1 MTGGARDASAGRD
14 SFKRIGKFLGIVAIF
29 TVVGPL
35 TIAAIVSLLVIA
47 LGAPL
52 LQLLLA
58 VADLDALRTVAS
70 FAAWLLA
77 AVAILASFLPSVAA
91 GTIFAWSAIYADL
104 NAIWMAWFAAGIAV
118 AGFVVFGMYVHPS
131 ESSALILPSVQSP
144 AQALSLFSML
154 AVLAFLAA
162 SFCWWLARP
171 LHRVKHT
178 P

>member
-1 MTGGARDASAGRD
+1 MSAAQDTTGREGLKRAAR
-14 SFKRIGKFLGIVAIF
+14 FLGIVAIF
-29 TVVGPL
+29 TIVGPL
-35 TIAAIVSLLVIA
+35 TIAAIVSLLIVT

-91 GTIFAWSAIYADL
+91 GTIFGWTSVYADI
-104 NAIWMAWFAAGIAV
+104 NAIWMAWLAAGIAV
-118 AGFVVFGMYVHPS
+118 AGFVVFGMFIHPS

-144 AQALSLFSML
+144 AQALSLFTML

-162 SFCWWLARP
+162 SLCWWLARP

>member
-1 MTGGARDASAGRD
+1 MTGDASAGRR
-14 SFKRIGKFLGIVAIF
+14 SLARVAKFLGIVAIF
-29 TVVGPL
+29 TIAGPL
-35 TIAAIVSLLVIA
+35 TIAAMVSLLVIA

-58 VADLDALRTVAS
+58 VVDVDALRTVAS

-104 NAIWMAWFAAGIAV
+104 NAIWMAWLAALAAV
-118 AGFVVFGMYVHPS
+118 AGFVAFGMFIRPS
-131 ESSALILPSVQSP
+131 ESSALILPSVQSF
-144 AQALSLFSML
+144 AQAISLFSML
-154 AVLAFLAA
+154 AVLGFPAA

>member
-1 MTGGARDASAGRD
+1 MTSAQDATAGREG
-14 SFKRIGKFLGIVAIF
+14 FKRLARFLGIIAIF
-29 TVVGPL
+29 TIVGPL
-35 TIAAIVSLLVIA
+35 TIAAIVSLLIIA

-58 VADLDALRTVAS
+58 IADLDALRSVAS

-91 GTIFAWSAIYADL
+91 GTIFAWTAIYADI
-104 NAIWMAWFAAGIAV
+104 NAIWMAWLAAGIAA
-118 AGFVVFGMYVHPS
+118 AGFIVFGMFIHPS

-144 AQALSLFSML
+144 AQAFSLFSVL
-154 AVLAFLAA
+154 GVLAFLAA

-178 P
+178 S

>member
-1 MTGGARDASAGRD
+1 VTSAQDATAGREG
-14 SFKRIGKFLGIVAIF
+14 FKRLARFLGIIAIF
-29 TVVGPL
+29 TIVGPL
-35 TIAAIVSLLVIA
+35 TIAAIVSLLIIA

-58 VADLDALRTVAS
+58 IADLDALRSVAS

-91 GTIFAWSAIYADL
+91 GTIFAWTAIYADI
-104 NAIWMAWFAAGIAV
+104 NAIWMAWLAAGIAA
-118 AGFVVFGMYVHPS
+118 AGFIVFGMFIHPS

-144 AQALSLFSML
+144 AQAFSLFSVL
-154 AVLAFLAA
+154 GVLAFLAA

-178 P
+178 S

>member
-1 MTGGARDASAGRD
+1 MSGAQDTAAGRK
-14 SFKRIGKFLGIVAIF
+14 SFRRAARFLGIVAIF

-58 VADLDALRTVAS
+58 VADLDALRSVAS

-91 GTIFAWSAIYADL
+91 GIIFAWTAIYAEI
-104 NAIWMAWFAAGIAV
+104 NAIWMAWLAAGIAA
-118 AGFVVFGMYVHPS
+118 AGFIVFGMFVHPS
-131 ESSALILPSVQSP
+131 ESSVLILPSVQSP
-144 AQALSLFSML
+144 AQALSLFSVL
-154 AVLAFLAA
+154 GVLAFLAA
-162 SFCWWLARP
+162 SVCWWLARP

-178 P
+178 S

>member
-1 MTGGARDASAGRD
+1 MTGAEDAAVGREGLKRVAR
-14 SFKRIGKFLGIVAIF
+14 FIGIVAIF

-35 TIAAIVSLLVIA
+35 TVAAIVSLLVIA

-58 VADLDALRTVAS
+58 IADLDALRAVAS

-77 AVAILASFLPSVAA
+77 AVAIVASFLPSVAA
-91 GTIFAWSAIYADL
+91 GIIFAWTAVYADI
-104 NAIWMAWFAAGIAV
+104 NAIWMAWLAAGIAT
-118 AGFVVFGMYVHPS
+118 AGFIVFGMFIHPS

-144 AQALSLFSML
+144 AQALSLFSL
-154 AVLAFLAA
+154 LGVLAFLAA

-178 P
+178 L

>member
-1 MTGGARDASAGRD
+1 MTGIATDATGGRASLKRFAR
-14 SFKRIGKFLGIVAIF
+14 FLGIVAIF
-29 TVVGPL
+29 TIAGPL
-35 TIAAIVSLLVIA
+35 TIAAIVSLLVIS

-58 VADLDALRTVAS
+58 IADLDALRTVAS

-91 GTIFAWSAIYADL
+91 GIIFAWTAIYAHI
-104 NAIWMAWFAAGIAV
+104 NAIWMAWIAALIAV
-118 AGFVVFGMYVHPS
+118 IGFVIFGMFIRPT
-131 ESSALILPSVQSP
+131 ESSALILPSVQSWS
-144 AQALSLFSML
+144 QALSLSVML
-154 AVLAFLAA
+154 GVLAFLAA

-171 LHRVKHT
+171 LHRVKHR

>member
-1 MTGGARDASAGRD
+1 MSAAQDVTGREGLKRAAR
-14 SFKRIGKFLGIVAIF
+14 FLGIVAIF
-29 TVVGPL
+29 TIVGPL
-35 TIAAIVSLLVIA
+35 TIAAIVSLLIVT

-91 GTIFAWSAIYADL
+91 GTIFGWTSVYADI
-104 NAIWMAWFAAGIAV
+104 NAIWMAWLAAGIAV
-118 AGFVVFGMYVHPS
+118 AGFVVFGMFIHPS

-144 AQALSLFSML
+144 AQALSLFTML

-162 SFCWWLARP
+162 SLCWWLARP

>member
-1 MTGGARDASAGRD
+1 MIGDAQHASAGRN
-14 SFKRIGKFLGIVAIF
+14 SLKRVGKFLGIVAVF

-104 NAIWMAWFAAGIAV
+104 NAIWMAWLAAGIAV
-118 AGFVVFGMYVHPS
+118 AGFVVFGMFV
-131 ESSALILPSVQSP
+131 SP
-144 AQALSLFSML
+144 D
-154 AVLAFLAA
+154 
-162 SFCWWLARP
+162 
-171 LHRVKHT
+171 
-178 P
+178 

>member
-1 MTGGARDASAGRD
+1 MSGDVGAPSVKRE
-14 SFKRIGKFLGIVAIF
+14 SFKRAAKFLGIVAVF

-35 TIAAIVSLLVIA
+35 TIAAIVSLLVIV

-77 AVAILASFLPSVAA
+77 AVAILASFLPSVAT

-104 NAIWMAWFAAGIAV
+104 NAIWMAWLAAGIAV
-118 AGFVVFGMYVHPS
+118 AGFVAFGMFVHPS

-144 AQALSLFSML
+144 SQAFSLFTML

-178 P
+178 S

>member
-1 MTGGARDASAGRD
+1 MTGAQDAMAGREGL
-14 SFKRIGKFLGIVAIF
+14 KRVLRFFGIVAIF

-35 TIAAIVSLLVIA
+35 TVAAIVSLLIVA

-58 VADLDALRTVAS
+58 VADLDALRSVAS

-91 GTIFAWSAIYADL
+91 GTIFAWTAVYADI
-104 NAIWMAWFAAGIAV
+104 NAIWMAWLAAGIAA
-118 AGFVVFGMYVHPS
+118 AGFIVFGMFIHPS

-154 AVLAFLAA
+154 GVLAFLAA

>member
-1 MTGGARDASAGRD
+1 MSGHAQGAAAGRE
-14 SFKRIGKFLGIVAIF
+14 SFKRILRFIGIVAIF

-35 TIAAIVSLLVIA
+35 SVAAIVSLLVIV

-58 VADLDALRTVAS
+58 IADLDALRSVAS

-77 AVAILASFLPSVAA
+77 AVAVLASFLPSVAA
-91 GTIFAWSAIYADL
+91 GIIFAWTAVYAGL
-104 NAIWMAWFAAGIAV
+104 NPIWMAWLAAGIAA
-118 AGFVVFGMYVHPS
+118 AGFIVFGMFIHPS

-154 AVLAFLAA
+154 GVLAFVAA
-162 SFCWWLARP
+162 SVCWWLARP

-178 P
+178 S

>member
-1 MTGGARDASAGRD
+1 VTGAQDATGRD
-14 SFKRIGKFLGIVAIF
+14 GLKRAARFLGIVAIF
-29 TVVGPL
+29 TVIGPL
-35 TIAAIVSLLVIA
+35 TVAAIVSLLIVT

-58 VADLDALRTVAS
+58 IADLDALRTVAS

-91 GTIFAWSAIYADL
+91 GIIFAWTAVYADIS
-104 NAIWMAWFAAGIAV
+104 AIWMAWLAAGIAA
-118 AGFVVFGMYVHPS
+118 AGFIVFGMFIHPS

-144 AQALSLFSML
+144 AQALSLFSVL
-154 AVLAFLAA
+154 GVLAFIAA
-162 SFCWWLARP
+162 SFCWWVARP

>member
-1 MTGGARDASAGRD
+1 MTGAQDAARREGL
-14 SFKRIGKFLGIVAIF
+14 KRAARFIGIVAIF

-35 TIAAIVSLLVIA
+35 TIAAIVSLLIVT

-58 VADLDALRTVAS
+58 IADLDALRTVAS

-91 GTIFAWSAIYADL
+91 GTIFAWTSVYADI
-104 NAIWMAWFAAGIAV
+104 NAIWMAWFAAGIAA
-118 AGFVVFGMYVHPS
+118 AGFIVFGVFIHPS

-144 AQALSLFSML
+144 AQALSLFSVL
-154 AVLAFLAA
+154 GVLAFLAA

>member
-1 MTGGARDASAGRD
+1 MTGAEDAAVGREGL
-14 SFKRIGKFLGIVAIF
+14 KRVSRFIGIVAIF

-35 TIAAIVSLLVIA
+35 TVAAIVSLLVIA

-58 VADLDALRTVAS
+58 IADLDALRAVAS

-77 AVAILASFLPSVAA
+77 AVAIVASFLPSVAA
-91 GTIFAWSAIYADL
+91 GIIFAWTAVYADI
-104 NAIWMAWFAAGIAV
+104 NAIWMAWLAAGIAT
-118 AGFVVFGMYVHPS
+118 AGFIVFGMFIHPS

-144 AQALSLFSML
+144 AQALSLFSL
-154 AVLAFLAA
+154 LGVLAFLAA

-178 P
+178 L

>member
-1 MTGGARDASAGRD
+1 MTGTQDAAGREGL
-14 SFKRIGKFLGIVAIF
+14 KRAARFLGIVAIF

-35 TIAAIVSLLVIA
+35 TIAVIVSLLIVA

-58 VADLDALRTVAS
+58 IADLDALRTVAS

-91 GTIFAWSAIYADL
+91 GIIFAWTAVYADI
-104 NAIWMAWFAAGIAV
+104 NAIWMAWLAAGIAA
-118 AGFVVFGMYVHPS
+118 AGFIVFGMFIHPS

-154 AVLAFLAA
+154 GVLAFLAA

>member
-1 MTGGARDASAGRD
+1 VTGGAQGASDGHEGL
-14 SFKRIGKFLGIVAIF
+14 KRALRFLGIVAIF

-35 TIAAIVSLLVIA
+35 SVAAIVSLIVIA

-91 GTIFAWSAIYADL
+91 GVIFAWTAVYAGI
-104 NAIWMAWFAAGIAV
+104 NPIWMAWLAAGIAA
-118 AGFVVFGMYVHPS
+118 AGFIVFGMFIHPS

-154 AVLAFLAA
+154 GVLAFLAA
-162 SFCWWLARP
+162 TVCWWLARP
-171 LHRVKHT
+171 LHRVKHRS
-178 P
+178 

>member
-1 MTGGARDASAGRD
+1 MTGDARHASAGWG
-14 SFKRIGKFLGIVAIF
+14 SLKRVGKFLGIVAIF
-29 TVVGPL
+29 TIVGPL
-35 TIAAIVSLLVIA
+35 TIASIVSLLVIA

-104 NAIWMAWFAAGIAV
+104 NAIWMSWFAAGIAV
-118 AGFVVFGMYVHPS
+118 AGFVVSGMFVHPT
-131 ESSALILPSVQSP
+131 ESSALILPSVQS
-144 AQALSLFSML
+144 ASQALSLFAML
-154 AVLAFLAA
+154 AVLALLAA

-171 LHRVKHT
+171 LHGVKHT

>member
-1 MTGGARDASAGRD
+1 MSGHARSGTGGFRRA
-14 SFKRIGKFLGIVAIF
+14 GKFLGIVAIF
-29 TVVGPL
+29 TIAGPL
-35 TIAAIVSLLVIA
+35 TIAVIVLLLVVA

-58 VADLDALRTVAS
+58 VADLDMLRTVAS

-77 AVAILASFLPSVAA
+77 AIAILASFLPSVAA
-91 GTIFAWSAIYADL
+91 GTILVWEAIYVDL
-104 NAIWMAWFAAGIAV
+104 NAIGGVWWVVFAAT
-118 AGFVVFGMYVHPS
+118 AGFVVFGMFIRPS
-131 ESSALILPSVQSP
+131 ESSALILPSVQS
-144 AQALSLFSML
+144 ASQAVSLFSVL
-154 AVLAFLAA
+154 AVLGLLAA

>member
-1 MTGGARDASAGRD
+1 MTGAQNVARREGL
-14 SFKRIGKFLGIVAIF
+14 KRAARFLGIVAIF
-29 TVVGPL
+29 TIMGPL
-35 TIAAIVSLLVIA
+35 TIAAIVSLLIVA

-58 VADLDALRTVAS
+58 IADLDALRTVAS

-91 GTIFAWSAIYADL
+91 GIIFAWTAVYADI
-104 NAIWMAWFAAGIAV
+104 NAIWMAWLAAGTAA
-118 AGFVVFGMYVHPS
+118 AGFIVFGMFIHPS

-144 AQALSLFSML
+144 AQALSLFSL
-154 AVLAFLAA
+154 LGVLAFFAA

>member
-1 MTGGARDASAGRD
+1 VTGSESDASRGFRRA
-14 SFKRIGKFLGIVAIF
+14 GKFISIVAIF
-29 TVVGPL
+29 TVAGPL
-35 TIAAIVSLLVIA
+35 TIAGIVLLLVIV

-58 VADLDALRTVAS
+58 VADIDALRTVAS

-77 AVAILASFLPSVAA
+77 AIAILASFLPSFAA
-91 GTIFAWSAIYADL
+91 GIIFAWSAIYADL
-104 NAIWMAWFAAGIAV
+104 NAIWMAWLAAFAAI
-118 AGFVVFGMYVHPS
+118 AGFVAFGMFIRPS
-131 ESSALILPSVQSP
+131 ESSALILPSVQSV
-144 AQALSLFSML
+144 AQAMSLFSML
-154 AVLAFLAA
+154 AVLGFLAA

>member
-1 MTGGARDASAGRD
+1 MTGAQDATTGHEGFR
-14 SFKRIGKFLGIVAIF
+14 RVLRFLGIVAIF
-29 TVVGPL
+29 TIAGPL
-35 TIAAIVSLLVIA
+35 TVAVIVSLLVVA

-58 VADLDALRTVAS
+58 VADLDALRSVAS

-91 GTIFAWSAIYADL
+91 GVIFAWTAVYADI
-104 NAIWMAWFAAGIAV
+104 NAIWMAWLAAGVAA
-118 AGFVVFGMYVHPS
+118 AGFIVFGMFVHPS

-144 AQALSLFSML
+144 AQALSLFSVL
-154 AVLAFLAA
+154 GVLAFLAA
-162 SFCWWLARP
+162 SLCWWLARP

-178 P
+178 S

>member
-1 MTGGARDASAGRD
+1 MNASHHSASVGHEGL
-14 SFKRIGKFLGIVAIF
+14 KRALRFLGIVAIF

-35 TIAAIVSLLVIA
+35 SVAAIVSLIVIA

-77 AVAILASFLPSVAA
+77 AVAVLASFLPSVAA
-91 GTIFAWSAIYADL
+91 GIIFAWTSVYAGI
-104 NAIWMAWFAAGIAV
+104 NPIWMAWLAAGIAA
-118 AGFVVFGMYVHPS
+118 AGFIVFGMFIHPS

-154 AVLAFLAA
+154 GVLAFLAA
-162 SFCWWLARP
+162 TVCWWLARP
-171 LHRVKHT
+171 LHRVKHRS
-178 P
+178 

>member
-1 MTGGARDASAGRD
+1 MTGAQDAAGREVL
-14 SFKRIGKFLGIVAIF
+14 KRALRFLGIVAIF

-35 TIAAIVSLLVIA
+35 TIAAIVSLLIVA

-58 VADLDALRTVAS
+58 IADLDALRSVAS

-77 AVAILASFLPSVAA
+77 AVAILASFLLSVAA
-91 GTIFAWSAIYADL
+91 GTIFAWTAVYADI
-104 NAIWMAWFAAGIAV
+104 NAIWMAWLAAGIAA
-118 AGFVVFGMYVHPS
+118 AGFIVFGMFIHPS

-144 AQALSLFSML
+144 AQALSLFTML

-171 LHRVKHT
+171 LHRVKHR

>member
-1 MTGGARDASAGRD
+1 MTGAQDAARREGL
-14 SFKRIGKFLGIVAIF
+14 KRAARFIGIVAIF

-35 TIAAIVSLLVIA
+35 TIAAIVSLLIVT

-58 VADLDALRTVAS
+58 IADLDALRTVAS

-91 GTIFAWSAIYADL
+91 GTIFAWTAIYADI
-104 NAIWMAWFAAGIAV
+104 NAIWMAWLAAGIAA
-118 AGFVVFGMYVHPS
+118 AGFIVFGMFIHPS

-144 AQALSLFSML
+144 AQALSLFSVL
-154 AVLAFLAA
+154 GVLAFIAA

>member
-1 MTGGARDASAGRD
+1 MTGAQASAGRD
-14 SFKRIGKFLGIVAIF
+14 GLKRAARFFGIVAIF
-29 TVVGPL
+29 TMIGPL
-35 TIAAIVSLLVIA
+35 TIAVIMSLLIVT

-58 VADLDALRTVAS
+58 IADLEALRTVAS
-70 FAAWLLA
+70 FAVWLLA

-91 GTIFAWSAIYADL
+91 GTIFAWTAVYADI
-104 NAIWMAWFAAGIAV
+104 NTIWMAWFAAGIAA
-118 AGFVVFGMYVHPS
+118 AGFVVFGMFIHPG
-131 ESSALILPSVQSP
+131 ESSALILPGVQSP
-144 AQALSLFSML
+144 GQALSLFSVL

-162 SFCWWLARP
+162 SVCWWLARP

>member
-1 MTGGARDASAGRD
+1 MSAAQDTTGREGLKRAAR
-14 SFKRIGKFLGIVAIF
+14 FLGIVAIF
-29 TVVGPL
+29 TIVGPL
-35 TIAAIVSLLVIA
+35 TIAAIVSLLIVT

-58 VADLDALRTVAS
+58 IADLDALRTIAS

-91 GTIFAWSAIYADL
+91 GTIFAWTAVYADI
-104 NAIWMAWFAAGIAV
+104 NAIWMAWLAAGIAA
-118 AGFVVFGMYVHPS
+118 AGFIVFGMFIHPS

>member
-1 MTGGARDASAGRD
+1 VSGPASAGQGGL
-14 SFKRIGKFLGIVAIF
+14 KRAVKFLGIVAIF
-29 TVVGPL
+29 TVIGPL
-35 TIAAIVSLLVIA
+35 TIAAIVSLVIFL

-58 VADLDALRTVAS
+58 VADLDILRTVAS

-77 AVAILASFLPSVAA
+77 AVAILAAFLPSVAA
-91 GTIFAWSAIYADL
+91 GIIFAWSAIYAGL
-104 NAIWMAWFAAGIAV
+104 SAIWMAWLAAGIAV
-118 AGFVVFGMYVHPS
+118 AGFVTFGMFIHPS

-144 AQALSLFSML
+144 AKALSLFSIL
-154 AVLAFLAA
+154 GVLAFLAA

>member
-1 MTGGARDASAGRD
+1 MTGGASVGPGSLKCA
-14 SFKRIGKFLGIVAIF
+14 GKFLGIVAIF
-29 TVVGPL
+29 TIAGPL
-35 TIAAIVSLLVIA
+35 TIAAMVSLLVIA

-77 AVAILASFLPSVAA
+77 AIAILASFLPSVAA

-104 NAIWMAWFAAGIAV
+104 NAIWMAWLAAFAAV
-118 AGFVVFGMYVHPS
+118 AGFVVFGMFVRPS
-131 ESSALILPSVQSP
+131 ESSALILPSVQSF
-144 AQALSLFSML
+144 AQGISLFSML
-154 AVLAFLAA
+154 AVLGFLAA

>member
-1 MTGGARDASAGRD
+1 MTSAQDATAGREG
-14 SFKRIGKFLGIVAIF
+14 FKRVARFLGIIAIF
-29 TVVGPL
+29 TIVGPL
-35 TIAAIVSLLVIA
+35 TIAAIVSLLIIA
-47 LGAPL
+47 LGAPV

-58 VADLDALRTVAS
+58 IADLDALRSVAS

-91 GTIFAWSAIYADL
+91 GTIFAWTAIYADI
-104 NAIWMAWFAAGIAV
+104 NAIWMAWLAAGIAA
-118 AGFVVFGMYVHPS
+118 AGFIVFGMFIHPS

-144 AQALSLFSML
+144 AQAFSLFSVL
-154 AVLAFLAA
+154 GVLAFLAA

>member
-1 MTGGARDASAGRD
+1 MTGAQGAVGREGL
-14 SFKRIGKFLGIVAIF
+14 KRALRFLGIVAIF

-35 TIAAIVSLLVIA
+35 TIAAIVSLLIIA

-58 VADLDALRTVAS
+58 IADLDALRSVAS
-70 FAAWLLA
+70 FAVWLLA

-91 GTIFAWSAIYADL
+91 GIIFAWTAVYADI
-104 NAIWMAWFAAGIAV
+104 NTIWMAWLAAGIAA
-118 AGFVVFGMYVHPS
+118 AGFIVFGMFIHPS

-144 AQALSLFSML
+144 AQALSLFTML

-162 SFCWWLARP
+162 SFCWWLAGP

>member
-1 MTGGARDASAGRD
+1 MTGDSIVGTGGLGRAGR
-14 SFKRIGKFLGIVAIF
+14 FLGIVAIF
-29 TVVGPL
+29 TIAGPL
-35 TIAAIVSLLVIA
+35 TIAAIVLLLVIV

-58 VADLDALRTVAS
+58 VADIDALRTVAS

-77 AVAILASFLPSVAA
+77 AIAILASFLPSVAA

-104 NAIWMAWFAAGIAV
+104 SAIWMAWLAAFVAV
-118 AGFVVFGMYVHPS
+118 AGFVVFGMLIRPS
-131 ESSALILPSVQSP
+131 ESSALILPSVQSA
-144 AQALSLFSML
+144 AQAISLFSML
-154 AVLAFLAA
+154 AVLGFLAA